1 VKHFFRT
8 EQNNFF
14 FFPLLLPL
22 CGTCSLLPF
31 TWSFSPFSFN
41 LYRKIVMKKFTRLS
55 SVVFQFALK
64 LFCLLILLFIS
75 EAYSQTFIVKGNVS
89 TAGTIP
95 VQYASITFIDE
106 IDTIKKYSALTDTLG
121 NYKIDIITSVRSLDN
136 LPNQFEL
143 AQNYP
148 NPFSS
153 STSISYKL
161 NEQSNISV
169 RIYNILGQRVK
180 EFKVGIQAAGVRGIV
195 WDGTNEIGRKVPPG
209 VYLYQLMTGNKSEI
223 KKMLF
228 GVGNINTILFGFKD
242 TYSSSRKLPSNAS
255 LSVEGV
261 NYKVRIEETENT
273 QPRIL
278 ADEFECAMTQKDTV
292 INYTVEGGKIVFSS
306 TDSLGR
312 DHLYVVNPDGT
323 ELTQLT
329 SGAYGQGMPRWS
341 PDGKQIVFV
350 SDSLRTSLGNAMFI
364 MNSDGSNIRAVKEFH
379 DNPTYTFYQP
389 GDWPNWSP
397 DGKKIV
403 FAWCAHCGWG
413 LMTWDIYLDL
423 ITGEMNQL
431 TYGDPLSQGDST
443 KGYPICSN
451 SFPVWS
457 PDGEK
462 IYFRSTRDGS
472 GEPNADIYSMN
483 IDGSNVE
490 RITITQDI
498 SKRLLC
504 FSPDGKRIVFAR
516 GPSDVNNSLFTSNAD
531 GSNSSKLVDPSSGYI
546 IYSPQWLPSGKRIM
560 FVSGGIS
567 LGGIYIVNFDG
578 TDLRTLE
585 LGNISV
591 GNPNWKRK

>member
-1 VKHFFRT
+1 
-8 EQNNFF
+8 
-14 FFPLLLPL
+14 
-22 CGTCSLLPF
+22 
-31 TWSFSPFSFN
+31 
-41 LYRKIVMKKFTRLS
+41 MKKFTRLS

-397 DGKKIV
+397 DGKKILFGNKDYSIFV
-403 FAWCAHCGWG
+403 
-413 LMTWDIYLDL
+413 LDVATKKL
-423 ITGEMNQL
+423 TKVDEWNQMKNDEF
-431 TYGDPLSQGDST
+431 YWEVSD
-443 KGYPICSN
+443 YN
-451 SFPVWS
+451 WS
-457 PDGEK
+457 PDSRWVCYSIVKYNRNSQIFLYNLDVGKKYPVTDEFFDNLYPSFDADGK
-462 IYFRSTRDGS
+462 YLYYVSSRNFSLTMDFYEDDHVVATPQQVMVVQLRDG
-472 GEPNADIYSMN
+472 E
-483 IDGSNVE
+483 
-490 RITITQDI
+490 
-498 SKRLLC
+498 
-504 FSPDGKRIVFAR
+504 
-516 GPSDVNNSLFTSNAD
+516 
-531 GSNSSKLVDPSSGYI
+531 
-546 IYSPQWLPSGKRIM
+546 
-560 FVSGGIS
+560 
-567 LGGIYIVNFDG
+567 
-578 TDLRTLE
+578 
-585 LGNISV
+585 
-591 GNPNWKRK
+591 